1 MLGEPIR
8 PGVDTT
14 PVPLD
19 LGVSP
24 KVEHFATVRML
35 VTAHMMTRAICVTD
49 NDEVGQHPG
58 KSMPLSGRVCV
69 CVQGGWGGR
78 RRIFLANSTI
88 GLSCRCDLSLLSIE

>member
-49 NDEVGQHPG
+49 NDEVGCAAP
-58 KSMPLSGRVCV
+58 RVGEDTPAPPETELDFDVVAAVVPKCTTRLFDLCSPV
-69 CVQGGWGGR
+69 PFMGG
-78 RRIFLANSTI
+78 T
-88 GLSCRCDLSLLSIE
+88 

>member
-24 KVEHFATVRML
+24 KVEHFATVMML
-35 VTAHMMTRAICVTD
+35 GTRHMITRAICVTD

-58 KSMPLSGRVCV
+58 QCHYRDGYSSVCK
-69 CVQGGWGGR
+69 GGGAVGGGS
-78 RRIFLANSTI
+78 F
-88 GLSCRCDLSLLSIE
+88 

>member
-35 VTAHMMTRAICVTD
+35 VKTHMMTRIICVTD
-49 NDEVGQHPG
+49 NDEVGQHPW
-58 KSMPLSGRVCV
+58 KSIPLSRWVYD
-69 CVQGGWGGR
+69 CVQGAGVGGES
-78 RRIFLANSTI
+78 F
-88 GLSCRCDLSLLSIE
+88 

>member
-35 VTAHMMTRAICVTD
+35 GTTHMMTRTTCVTD
-49 NDEVGQHPG
+49 NDEVGQHPW
-58 KSMPLSGRVCV
+58 KLIPLSRWFCV
-69 CVQGGWGGR
+69 CVKGGGVGGES
-78 RRIFLANSTI
+78 F
-88 GLSCRCDLSLLSIE
+88 

>member
-24 KVEHFATVRML
+24 KVEHFATVMML
-35 VTAHMMTRAICVTD
+35 AICVTD
-49 NDEVGQHPG
+49 NEEVGQHPW
-58 KSMPLSGRVCV
+58 KLIPLSGWVCV
-69 CVQGGWGGR
+69 CVQGAGGW
-78 RRIFLANSTI
+78 RRIFLQIQHLDFPVVAISP
-88 GLSCRCDLSLLSIE
+88 SCQ

>member
-24 KVEHFATVRML
+24 KVEHFATVMML
-35 VTAHMMTRAICVTD
+35 VTTYMMTRIICVTD
-49 NDEVGQHPG
+49 NDEVGQHPW
-58 KSMPLSGRVCV
+58 KSIPLSRWVYD
-69 CVQGGWGGR
+69 CVQGAGVGGES
-78 RRIFLANSTI
+78 F
-88 GLSCRCDLSLLSIE
+88 

>member
-58 KSMPLSGRVCV
+58 KSMPLSGWV
-69 CVQGGWGGR
+69 
-78 RRIFLANSTI
+78 
-88 GLSCRCDLSLLSIE
+88 

>member
-24 KVEHFATVRML
+24 KVEHFATVMML
-35 VTAHMMTRAICVTD
+35 VTTHMMTRAICVTD
-49 NDEVGQHPG
+49 NDEIGQHPG
-58 KSMPLSGRVCV
+58 KSMPSSGWVIGCVSVCKG
-69 CVQGGWGGR
+69 QGVGGES
-78 RRIFLANSTI
+78 F
-88 GLSCRCDLSLLSIE
+88 